1 MNNII
6 RLHYGGY
13 SYSIRTSGEVVGVI
27 IREIIVLYVSV
38 FFIGAKVQ
46 FFFKSNTNFFAKVKF
61 LTNQSIFVIKKKI
74 LIRKAILGQ

>member
-27 IREIIVLYVSV
+27 IREIIVLYVSL
-38 FFIGAKVQ
+38 FFIGAKVHL
-46 FFFKSNTNFFAKVKF
+46 FFKPNAKFFVKVKF
-61 LTNQSIFVIKKKI
+61 LTNHTIFVIKKKI
-74 LIRKAILGQ
+74 LIKMTVF

>member
-27 IREIIVLYVSV
+27 IREIIVLYVSL
-38 FFIGAKVQ
+38 FFIGAKVHL
-46 FFFKSNTNFFAKVKF
+46 FFKPNAKFFVKVNF
-61 LTNQSIFVIKKKI
+61 LTNRVIFVIKRKIDIKKE
-74 LIRKAILGQ
+74 RFF